1 MSVLESLNGDYSPFL
16 AADIEVISRPDSEL
30 RSQVTSAL
38 LRRGHR
44 AGFVPLPVAPSRE
57 LDRFDLLVLEPDPG
71 DPDALRICSTIRDFT
86 RVPLLVISPYA
97 RKGFVDHTVYDTT
110 SLLKFIETRWDLEP
124 LATRD
129 AAAADL
135 TAAFDFSQ
143 SPAAPSAPKPVDSQ
157 DPRTTAPT
165 NDQAPPTQSRS
176 PVIPVTIGIAIVLVI
191 VAAIIVVRR
200 RRRTSSPTAD
210 S

>member
-86 RVPLLVISPYA
+86 RVPLLVI
-97 RKGFVDHTVYDTT
+97 V
-110 SLLKFIETRWDLEP
+110 P
-124 LATRD
+124 LT
-129 AAAADL
+129 
-135 TAAFDFSQ
+135 
-143 SPAAPSAPKPVDSQ
+143 
-157 DPRTTAPT
+157 
-165 NDQAPPTQSRS
+165 SRS
-176 PVIPVTIGIAIVLVI
+176 RGIQALDLG
-191 VAAIIVVRR
+191 
-200 RRRTSSPTAD
+200 AD
-210 S
+210 SFMLAPFDRRELLARCEALIRRYRQW